1 MASAKP
7 RNEIKIG
14 LMVAI
19 TITLFILGINFLRGK
34 GIFSSDKGYFT
45 TYGDIQGLQ
54 ESAEVRLNGL
64 KIGQVDKIE
73 LQKDR
78 RIKVHFL
85 LKKDIRIPKGSF
97 VQLTSADLISG
108 TKILNLEMSNNADL
122 LPENSFVQSKEA
134 EGLLG
139 NLGSQVSPM
148 LETVTHT
155 VVSLDTL
162 LNTIN
167 DIINDDTRKH
177 LNASFASLE
186 VGLNQLSGLA
196 TELNKQ
202 SGELAGVIRNANSIT
217 GNLAANNAQINNTLN
232 NLQDFSTSLKN
243 APVQETV
250 EDLRQAAADLQSLV
264 AKANNSNGS
273 LGLLMNDKRLY
284 NNLST
289 TLGTLDTLLGDVKA
303 HPGKYINVSVFGSK
317 ARQ

>member
-14 LMVAI
+14 LMVAV

-34 GIFSSDKGYFT
+34 GLFSSDKGYST
-45 TYGDIQGLQ
+45 VYNNIQGLQ

-73 LQKDR
+73 LQSNR
-78 RIKVHFL
+78 TIKVHFL
-85 LKKDIRIPKGSF
+85 LKKEIKVPRGSV

-108 TKILNLEMSNNADL
+108 TKILNLEMSNDPQI
-122 LPENSFVQSKEA
+122 LPENSVIQSKEA

-162 LNTIN
+162 LNTVN
-167 DIINDDTRKH
+167 NIINDDTRKH

-186 VGLNQLSGLA
+186 VSLNQLSGLA

-250 EDLRQAAADLQSLV
+250 DDLRKAAADLQSLV

-289 TLGTLDTLLGDVKA
+289 TLATLDTLLGDVKA

>member
-1 MASAKP
+1 MAVKP
-7 RNEIKIG
+7 RSEIKIG
-14 LMVAI
+14 LMVVI

-34 GIFSSDKGYFT
+34 GLFSSDKGYST
-45 TYGDIQGLQ
+45 VYSDIQGLQ

-73 LQKDR
+73 LQPDR
-78 RIKVHFL
+78 KIKVHFL
-85 LKKDIRIPKGSF
+85 LNKEIKVPKGSV
-97 VQLTSADLISG
+97 VQLTAADLISG
-108 TKILNLEMSNNADL
+108 TKILNLEMSNDPQI
-122 LPENSFVQSKEA
+122 LPENSVIESQEA
-134 EGLLG
+134 EGILG

-148 LETVTHT
+148 LETVKHT

-196 TELNKQ
+196 SELNKQ
-202 SGELAGVIRNANSIT
+202 SGELAGVIKNANSIT

-250 EDLRQAAADLQSLV
+250 EDLRRAAADLQSLV
-264 AKANNSNGS
+264 SKANDSNGS
-273 LGLLMNDKRLY
+273 LGLLLNDKRLY

-289 TLGTLDTLLGDVKA
+289 TLGTLDTLLGDVKE

-317 ARQ
+317 ARE

>member
-34 GIFSSDKGYFT
+34 GLFSSDQGFSTIYS
-45 TYGDIQGLQ
+45 DIQGLQ

-73 LQKDR
+73 LQPDR

-85 LKKDIRIPKGSF
+85 LKKEIKVSKGSV
-97 VQLTSADLISG
+97 VQLTAADLISG
-108 TKILNLEMSNNADL
+108 TKILNLEMSNDPQI
-122 LPENSFVQSKEA
+122 LPENSFIQSKEA

-139 NLGSQVSPM
+139 NLGSQVSPV

-167 DIINDDTRKH
+167 NIINDDARKH

-202 SGELAGVIRNANSIT
+202 SGQLAGVIKNVNSVT
-217 GNLAANNAQINNTLN
+217 GNLASNNEQINNTLS
-232 NLQDFSTSLKN
+232 NLHDFSTSLKN

-250 EDLRQAAADLQSLV
+250 DDLRKAAADLQSLV
-264 AKANNSNGS
+264 AKANDSNGS
-273 LGLLMNDKRLY
+273 LGLLLNDKRLY

>member
-34 GIFSSDKGYFT
+34 GLFSSDQGYST
-45 TYGDIQGLQ
+45 VYNDIQGLQ

-73 LQKDR
+73 LQPDR
-78 RIKVHFL
+78 KIKVHFL
-85 LKKDIRIPKGSF
+85 LKKEIKVSRGSI

-108 TKILNLEMSNNADL
+108 TKILNLEMSNDPQL
-122 LPENSFVQSKEA
+122 LPENSFIQSKEA
-134 EGLLG
+134 DGILG

-167 DIINDDTRKH
+167 DIINEDTRKH

-186 VGLNQLSGLA
+186 VGLDQLSGLA
-196 TELNKQ
+196 SELNKQ
-202 SGELAGVIRNANSIT
+202 SGQLASVIKNVNSVT

-250 EDLRQAAADLQSLV
+250 GDLRKAAADLQSLV
-264 AKANNSNGS
+264 AKANDSNGS
-273 LGLLMNDKRLY
+273 LGLLLNDKRLY

>member
-1 MASAKP
+1 MAGKP

-34 GIFSSDKGYFT
+34 GIFSSDKRYIT
-45 TYGDIQGLQ
+45 VYSDIQGLQ
-54 ESAEVRLNGL
+54 ESAEVRMNGL
-64 KIGQVDKIE
+64 KIGKVDKIE
-73 LQKDR
+73 LQPDR
-78 RIKVHFL
+78 KIKVEFL
-85 LKKDIRIPKGSF
+85 LNKEIKVSKGSV
-97 VQLTSADLISG
+97 VQLASADLISG
-108 TKILNLEMSNNADL
+108 TKILTLEMSNDPTI
-122 LPENSFVQSKEA
+122 LPEKSFIEGKEA

-139 NLGSQVSPM
+139 NLGSEVSPM
-148 LETVTHT
+148 LETVKHT

-202 SGELAGVIRNANSIT
+202 SGELAGVIKNANSIT

-232 NLQDFSTSLKN
+232 NLQDFSASLKN
-243 APVQETV
+243 APVQATMD
-250 EDLRQAAADLQSLV
+250 DLRKAAGDLQSLV

-273 LGLLMNDKRLY
+273 LGLLLNDKRLY

-303 HPGKYINVSVFGSK
+303 HPAKYINVSVFGSK

>member
-1 MASAKP
+1 MAVAKP

-14 LMVAI
+14 IMVVI

-34 GIFSSDKGYFT
+34 GLFSSDQGYST
-45 TYGDIQGLQ
+45 IYSDIQGLQ

-73 LQKDR
+73 LQPDR

-85 LKKDIRIPKGSF
+85 LNKEIKVPKGSV
-97 VQLTSADLISG
+97 VQLTAADLISG
-108 TKILNLEMSNNADL
+108 TKILNLEMSNDPQI
-122 LPENSFVQSKEA
+122 LPENSVIQSKEA
-134 EGLLG
+134 EGILG

-148 LETVTHT
+148 LETVKHT

-162 LNTIN
+162 LNTVN
-167 DIINDDTRKH
+167 EIINEDARRH

-196 TELNKQ
+196 SELNKQ
-202 SGELAGVIRNANSIT
+202 SGELAGVIKNANSIT
-217 GNLAANNAQINNTLN
+217 SNFASNNEHINTTMANLENFSN
-232 NLQDFSTSLKN
+232 NLNK
-243 APVQETV
+243 APVQETM
-250 EDLRQAAADLQSLV
+250 EDLRKAAADLQDLV

-273 LGLLMNDKRLY
+273 LGLLLNDKRLY

-303 HPGKYINVSVFGSK
+303 HPAKYINVSVFGSK
-317 ARQ
+317 ARE

>member
-1 MASAKP
+1 MAVKP
-7 RNEIKIG
+7 RSEIKIG
-14 LMVAI
+14 LMVVI

-34 GIFSSDKGYFT
+34 GLFSSDKGYST
-45 TYGDIQGLQ
+45 VYSDIQGLQ

-64 KIGQVDKIE
+64 KIGQVDQIE
-73 LQKDR
+73 LQPDR
-78 RIKVHFL
+78 KIKVHFL
-85 LKKDIRIPKGSF
+85 LNKEIKVPKGSV
-97 VQLTSADLISG
+97 VQLTAADLISG
-108 TKILNLEMSNNADL
+108 TKILNLEMSNDPQI
-122 LPENSFVQSKEA
+122 LPENSVIESQEA
-134 EGLLG
+134 EGILG

-148 LETVTHT
+148 LETVKHT

-196 TELNKQ
+196 SELNKQ
-202 SGELAGVIRNANSIT
+202 SGELAGVIKNANSIT

-250 EDLRQAAADLQSLV
+250 EDLRRAAADLQSLV
-264 AKANNSNGS
+264 SKANDSNGS
-273 LGLLMNDKRLY
+273 LGLLLNDKRLY

-289 TLGTLDTLLGDVKA
+289 TLGTLDTLLGDVKE

-317 ARQ
+317 ARE